1 VLRTTNC
8 VDQFVVKMANF
19 LDMSRISL
27 NRELLAAFKT
37 YSDSR
42 YCGEYVSAYILLRN
56 IVLYFELKQTKK
68 RIDQFFVT
76 YVKEDSEKQLHFSSE
91 LGEQLYSERIY
102 EKAILECA
110 LKEIEESLQDSV
122 VHFSLSKEWPLFK
135 RGVYQGRLSETKLKD
150 KRDSDEHF
158 LEHFN
163 TIK

>member
-1 VLRTTNC
+1 MVG
-8 VDQFVVKMANF
+8 F
-19 LDMSRISL
+19 LDMGRICL

-37 YSDSR
+37 YSDSC

-68 RIDQFFVT
+68 RIDQFFAT
-76 YVKEDSEKQLHFSSE
+76 YVKEDSEKQIYFSSE
-91 LGEQLYSERIY
+91 LGEQLYSEQIY
-102 EKAILECA
+102 EKAVLECA

-122 VHFSLSKEWPLFK
+122 VRFSLSKEWPLFK
-135 RGVYQGRLSETKLKD
+135 RGVYQGRLSEAKLKD

>member
-1 VLRTTNC
+1 MVG
-8 VDQFVVKMANF
+8 F
-19 LDMSRISL
+19 LDMGRICL

-37 YSDSR
+37 YSDSC

-68 RIDQFFVT
+68 RIDQFFAT
-76 YVKEDSEKQLHFSSE
+76 YVKEDSEKQIYFSSE
-91 LGEQLYSERIY
+91 LGEQLYSEQIY
-102 EKAILECA
+102 EKAVLECA

-122 VHFSLSKEWPLFK
+122 ARFSLSKEWPLFK
-135 RGVYQGRLSETKLKD
+135 RGVYQGRLSEAKLKD